1 MAILRVTNEPSV
13 DTSCACRLMLADT
26 LTGPVIATRSRR
38 IWMRPIWPFGAP
50 SRALGCAFSHSSRE
64 NIVHSAFIT
73 LRFRRA
79 SNVLRRPSTRLT
91 SFLRRGAHA
100 DRTQIARR
108 SPFRA
113 PFRAPRSVVSSEA
126 IKGHQWALVL
136 GLVGET
142 HLAMYEGLDE
152 TVQMQSDLELRD
164 RDRDRGEIAGER
176 SASRGETLGKGGCM
190 QGQKP

>member
-1 MAILRVTNEPSV
+1 MAPR
-13 DTSCACRLMLADT
+13 
-26 LTGPVIATRSRR
+26 TRSRWR
-38 IWMRPIWPFGAP
+38 D
-50 SRALGCAFSHSSRE
+50 
-64 NIVHSAFIT
+64 
-73 LRFRRA
+73 A
-79 SNVLRRPSTRLT
+79 SGNQGS
-91 SFLRRGAHA
+91 
-100 DRTQIARR
+100 IK
-108 SPFRA
+108 
-113 PFRAPRSVVSSEA
+113 A

-152 TVQMQSDLELRD
+152 TVQMQSDLQLRD